1 MLFDGL
7 MDKKANVKLKPDGVN
22 IIRTPETVLR
32 SDMLEE
38 VSKTVLDLLDK
49 GYKPGEIA
57 LVSTFADIVTEY
69 VLDSKVLSHNVRVT
83 NIARKSRFIDNKF
96 VYALITLAYLC
107 HPDEKIV
114 PTKDEVRALVSILLG
129 TSFSYSTVTCVFPS
143 GLKNGTIPFFLTSVN
158 FLDNLCAMSIA

>member
-1 MLFDGL
+1 MADMVVYVYDTVLKKCEIKNIDNKPFTCKDEMTEFSEMLFDGL
-7 MDKKANVKLKPDGVN
+7 MNKDAKVKLKPDGVN

-32 SDMLEE
+32 SDMLDE
-38 VSKTVLDLLDK
+38 VSKTVLNLLDS
-49 GYKPGEIA
+49 GYKPSEIA

-69 VLDSKVLSHNVRVT
+69 VIESKIKKHNVKVT

-114 PTKDEVRALVSILLG
+114 PTVDEVRALVSMI
-129 TSFSYSTVTCVFPS
+129 
-143 GLKNGTIPFFLTSVN
+143 
-158 FLDNLCAMSIA
+158 